1 MSDTELDPSGTS
13 DGPKSDEGIKQKQVL
28 IELNRRKRA
37 SKRDTTKTRYH
48 LEKLIVE
55 NVSGNVQELE
65 HRIET
70 LWGVLEETQRIMDEL
85 SIYFMEQMDVESQ
98 KAVMQESKELEA
110 ECEKIIEKAQSV
122 IVKWAAESNVVSPP
136 IEQNTT
142 NLVDKAD
149 TVVVTNNQG
158 SSTSTVAGIGI
169 NPSISDD
176 IIQGPQATDNA
187 NLNSDESAQQPI
199 NEHTESISM
208 ANPSPQQSA
217 ASSSG
222 NGTTVVNHRLKLLKV
237 PTFNGDKKKFEEFW
251 GLFESLVDKSNEP
264 TSLKMARLRQSL
276 TGIALDSIRG
286 LGVSE
291 PEYKEAKEILNTK
304 FGGQRRQLRAYL
316 DDLERMHPLRA
327 ADVKGFASFT
337 DLVRVTVV
345 KLQAEGKVGEPGD
358 GTLYSLLVKKLTGH
372 QLEAYTRWMNEHSKE
387 RSVLSLRDW
396 LNGIESEESERTSRK
411 HYPTK
416 GGGRSN
422 PSSFF
427 MASGNQRDSPFDR
440 DNGPKQKPPCSF
452 CNGLHHGIWAC
463 RQFEQRSVE
472 ERWNFAKE
480 KHLCF
485 RCLNKDHRGKECRRS
500 QPCKVNGCQLN
511 HHRLLHRQTAPREG
525 TDSREG
531 ADS

>member
-13 DGPKSDEGIKQKQVL
+13 DGPKSDEGIKKKQVL

-37 SKRDTTKTRYH
+37 SKCDTTKTRYH

-70 LWGVLEETQRIMDEL
+70 LWGVLEETQRIMD
-85 SIYFMEQMDVESQ
+85 VESQ

-122 IVKWAAESNVVSPP
+122 IVKWAPESSVVSPP
-136 IEQNTT
+136 IEQITT

-149 TVVVTNNQG
+149 TVVTNSQG
-158 SSTSTVAGIGI
+158 SSTTTVAGIGI

-176 IIQGPQATDNA
+176 ITIQGPQATDNA

-208 ANPSPQQSA
+208 ANPSPQQNA

-222 NGTTVVNHRLKLLKV
+222 NGTTVVNHRLKPLKV
-237 PTFNGDKKKFEEFW
+237 PTFDGDKKKFEEFW
-251 GLFESLVDKSNEP
+251 RLFESLVDKSNEP

-291 PEYKEAKEILNTK
+291 PEYNEAKEILNTK
-304 FGGQRRQLRAYL
+304 FGSQRKQLRAYL

-345 KLQAEGKVGEPGD
+345 KLQAEGKVGELGD

-396 LNGIESEESERTSRK
+396 LKEEVSIRIEAIEMAHGIESEPERTSRK
-411 HYPTK
+411 QYPTK

-422 PSSFF
+422 
-427 MASGNQRDSPFDR
+427 
-440 DNGPKQKPPCSF
+440 
-452 CNGLHHGIWAC
+452 
-463 RQFEQRSVE
+463 
-472 ERWNFAKE
+472 
-480 KHLCF
+480 
-485 RCLNKDHRGKECRRS
+485 
-500 QPCKVNGCQLN
+500 
-511 HHRLLHRQTAPREG
+511 
-525 TDSREG
+525 
-531 ADS
+531 

>member
-1 MSDTELDPSGTS
+1 M
-13 DGPKSDEGIKQKQVL
+13 
-28 IELNRRKRA
+28 NRPKRA
-37 SKRDTTKTRYH
+37 SKRDTTKARYH
-48 LEKLIVE
+48 LEKLILE

-85 SIYFMEQMDVESQ
+85 IYFMEQMDVESQ
-98 KAVMQESKELEA
+98 KVVMQESKELEA
-110 ECEKIIEKAQSV
+110 ECEKIIERAQSV
-122 IVKWAAESNVVSPP
+122 IVKWAAESSVVSPP

-142 NLVDKAD
+142 NLVDNAD
-149 TVVVTNNQG
+149 TVVANNQG
-158 SSTSTVAGIGI
+158 SSTITVAGIGI

-176 IIQGPQATDNA
+176 ITIQGPQATDNA
-187 NLNSDESAQQPI
+187 NLNSDESAQPPI

-217 ASSSG
+217 ASSSE
-222 NGTTVVNHRLKLLKV
+222 NGKTAVNHRLKPLKV
-237 PTFNGDKKKFEEFW
+237 PTFDGDTKKFEEFW

-327 ADVKGFASFT
+327 AHIKCFASFT

-345 KLQAEGKVGEPGD
+345 KLQAEGKVGELCD

-396 LNGIESEESERTSRK
+396 LKEEVSIRIEANEMAHGIESEESERTSRK
-411 HYPTK
+411 QYPTK

-422 PSSFF
+422 TSSFF
-427 MASGNQRDSPFDR
+427 MASGNQR
-440 DNGPKQKPPCSF
+440 
-452 CNGLHHGIWAC
+452 
-463 RQFEQRSVE
+463 
-472 ERWNFAKE
+472 
-480 KHLCF
+480 
-485 RCLNKDHRGKECRRS
+485 
-500 QPCKVNGCQLN
+500 
-511 HHRLLHRQTAPREG
+511 
-525 TDSREG
+525 SRFG
-531 ADS
+531 V

>member
-1 MSDTELDPSGTS
+1 M
-13 DGPKSDEGIKQKQVL
+13 
-28 IELNRRKRA
+28 NRPKRA
-37 SKRDTTKTRYH
+37 SKRDTTKARYH
-48 LEKLIVE
+48 LEKLILE

-98 KAVMQESKELEA
+98 KVVMQESKELEA

-122 IVKWAAESNVVSPP
+122 IVKWAAESSVVSPP

-142 NLVDKAD
+142 NLVDNAD
-149 TVVVTNNQG
+149 TVVANNQG
-158 SSTSTVAGIGI
+158 SSTITVAGIGI

-176 IIQGPQATDNA
+176 ITIQGPQATDNA
-187 NLNSDESAQQPI
+187 NLNSDESAQPPI

-222 NGTTVVNHRLKLLKV
+222 NGKTAVNHRLKPLKV
-237 PTFNGDKKKFEEFW
+237 PTFDGDTKKFEEFW

-316 DDLERMHPLRA
+316 DDLERMQPFRA
-327 ADVKGFASFT
+327 AHIKCFASFT

-345 KLQAEGKVGEPGD
+345 KLQAEGKVGELCD

-396 LNGIESEESERTSRK
+396 LKEEVSIRIEAIEMAHGIESEESE
-411 HYPTK
+411 
-416 GGGRSN
+416 
-422 PSSFF
+422 
-427 MASGNQRDSPFDR
+427 
-440 DNGPKQKPPCSF
+440 
-452 CNGLHHGIWAC
+452 
-463 RQFEQRSVE
+463 
-472 ERWNFAKE
+472 
-480 KHLCF
+480 
-485 RCLNKDHRGKECRRS
+485 
-500 QPCKVNGCQLN
+500 
-511 HHRLLHRQTAPREG
+511 
-525 TDSREG
+525 
-531 ADS
+531 

>member
-48 LEKLIVE
+48 LEKLIAE

-122 IVKWAAESNVVSPP
+122 IVKWAAESSVVSPP

-149 TVVVTNNQG
+149 TVVTNNQG
-158 SSTSTVAGIGI
+158 SSTTTVAGIGI

-176 IIQGPQATDNA
+176 MIQGPQATDNA

-208 ANPSPQQSA
+208 ANPSPQQSS

-222 NGTTVVNHRLKLLKV
+222 NGTTVVNHRLKPLKV

-345 KLQAEGKVGEPGD
+345 KLQAEGKVGELGD
-358 GTLYSLLVKKLTGH
+358 GT
-372 QLEAYTRWMNEHSKE
+372 
-387 RSVLSLRDW
+387 
-396 LNGIESEESERTSRK
+396 
-411 HYPTK
+411 
-416 GGGRSN
+416 
-422 PSSFF
+422 
-427 MASGNQRDSPFDR
+427 
-440 DNGPKQKPPCSF
+440 
-452 CNGLHHGIWAC
+452 
-463 RQFEQRSVE
+463 
-472 ERWNFAKE
+472 
-480 KHLCF
+480 
-485 RCLNKDHRGKECRRS
+485 
-500 QPCKVNGCQLN
+500 
-511 HHRLLHRQTAPREG
+511 
-525 TDSREG
+525 
-531 ADS
+531 